1 MGTRGR
7 IESSNSLT
15 DLSSRRLSPLGF
27 LSSMVGV
34 NLVKHFNSFDKLSEL
49 IDGGDMSAC
58 YSTHT
63 WESEPLKV
71 EVIQPDGSSKF
82 EYVQDKEG
90 QTVYTKV
97 KAEASPQYY
106 SERGEDTPP
115 VLTKVSLS
123 FSTMVKSTL
132 YVWEEGFWTCYDLHQ
147 LDEDRT
153 YEVVEIPQVQ

>member
-7 IESSNSLT
+7 IGIKLIDGSI
-15 DLSSRRLSPLGF
+15 LSSYHHWDSYPQWLG
-27 LSSMVGV
+27 VK
-34 NLVKHFNSFDKLSEL
+34 LVKNFNSQELASDL

-63 WESEPLKV
+63 FESEPVKI

-82 EYVQDKEG
+82 EYVQNKDGE
-90 QTVYTKV
+90 TVYTKV

-115 VLTKVSLS
+115 RLDKDL
-123 FSTMVKSTL
+123 FEFLDKGEE
-132 YVWEEGFWTCYDLHQ
+132 YAYIWEEGFWTCYDLHQ
-147 LDEDRT
+147 FDDQEP
-153 YEVVEIPQVQ
+153 EIVEIPQVL